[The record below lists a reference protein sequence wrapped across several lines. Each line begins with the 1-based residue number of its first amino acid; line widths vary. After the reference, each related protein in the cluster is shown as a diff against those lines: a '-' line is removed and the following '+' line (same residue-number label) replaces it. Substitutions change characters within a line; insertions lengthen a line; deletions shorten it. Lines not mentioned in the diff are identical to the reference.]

1 MRSLSLIFFMH
12 LLLMVSCRKKEQT
25 QVQQGPAAKRP
36 VSSQGWIVTKEAIG
50 EKLMLPGTIAAWEQT
65 EVHPEISGLISQ
77 VLFSDG
83 QKVERGQLL
92 ARLNDA
98 DPQARLAKLKV
109 QKEIAQ
115 QTEKRQKELLS
126 SRAVGQAEYDQALL
140 QLRSIEADMEI
151 LKAEIDKHQIKA
163 PFTGT
168 LGIRQISPG
177 AFVTPSSV
185 LVSLGDLSKTR
196 IRFSVPERYIPMIRN
211 GQLVTFRI
219 SSSDELFHAK
229 IVSRES
235 SLDPNTRSLVFLGEV
250 QERSAKLVHGL
261 FAEVIIQLDK
271 SSSGFMVPSQAIIP
285 QARDKKLVV
294 LKDGQAQFRSV
305 QLGVRDSARVEILSG
320 VEEGDTILTTGLMGI
335 KPGSTVQVQN
345 ILNSR

>member
-1 MRSLSLIFFMH
+1 
-12 LLLMVSCRKKEQT
+12 
-25 QVQQGPAAKRP
+25 
-36 VSSQGWIVTKEAIG
+36 
-50 EKLMLPGTIAAWEQT
+50 
-65 EVHPEISGLISQ
+65 
-77 VLFSDG
+77 
-83 QKVERGQLL
+83 
-92 ARLNDA
+92 
-98 DPQARLAKLKV
+98 
-109 QKEIAQ
+109 
-115 QTEKRQKELLS
+115 
-126 SRAVGQAEYDQALL
+126 
-140 QLRSIEADMEI
+140 
-151 LKAEIDKHQIKA
+151 
-163 PFTGT
+163 
-168 LGIRQISPG
+168 
-177 AFVTPSSV
+177 V

-305 QLGVRDSARVEILSG
+305 QLGVRDSARVEVLSG